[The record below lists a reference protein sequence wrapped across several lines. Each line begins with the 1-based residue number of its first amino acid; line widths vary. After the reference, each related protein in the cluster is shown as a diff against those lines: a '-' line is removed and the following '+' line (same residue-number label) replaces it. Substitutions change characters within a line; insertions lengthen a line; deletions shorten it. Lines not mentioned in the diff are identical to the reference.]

1 MAAQN
6 DRRAAVAALRRGV
19 KISIIT
25 VCLNSAATIRDTVES
40 ATAQDHADREYIV
53 VDGGSTDGT
62 LDLVRAYGRRVDK
75 LITGPDK
82 GIYDALN
89 KGIAAATGDVIGVLH
104 ADDIY
109 ESPDVLSTVA
119 RAFSA
124 APHADIVFGDLVFV
138 RPTDLRRVVRR
149 YSSKAFRPWRLR
161 FGWMPPHPASFI
173 RRSAYARLG
182 PYAID
187 LKIASDYEMF
197 VKAFLMHKLEY
208 ARIDQV
214 LVRMRAGGLSTSGL
228 RSSIRLN
235 REIVTACRRN
245 GIYTNLALVLLKTPF
260 KLLELRATASR
271 R

>member
-1 MAAQN
+1 MAAQ
-6 DRRAAVAALRRGV
+6 DDCRTPVAALRRAV

-25 VCLNSAATIRDTVES
+25 VCLNSAATIRDTLES
-40 ATAQDHADREYIV
+40 VTAQDHADREYIV

-62 LDLVRAYGRRVDK
+62 LDIVRAYGRGVDR
-75 LITGPDK
+75 LISGPDE
-82 GIYDALN
+82 GIYDAIN

-104 ADDIY
+104 ADDVY
-109 ESPDVLSTVA
+109 ESPGVLSAVM

-124 APHADIVFGDLVFV
+124 TPDADIVFGDLVFV
-138 RPTDLRRVVRR
+138 RPDDLDRVVRH

-161 FGWMPPHPASFI
+161 FGWMPPHPASFF

-182 PYAID
+182 PYATD
-187 LKIASDYEMF
+187 LKISSDYEMF
-197 VKAFLMHKLEY
+197 VKAFLIFQLKY
-208 ARIDQV
+208 ARIDQI

-260 KLLELRATASR
+260 KLLELRTPATLR
-271 R
+271 